1 MPARIRSGRISCSNS
16 ANTESK
22 PAIARPV
29 GVVRSSASVSDTK
42 PTPSEASSFSVT
54 TRSTSEDASMFV
66 TAGRILAQFCHKMER
81 QIMLMIQGPVIQGQG
96 AAFAIESL
104 LEKQVLGTSV
114 RN

>member
-1 MPARIRSGRISCSNS
+1 
-16 ANTESK
+16 
-22 PAIARPV
+22 
-29 GVVRSSASVSDTK
+29 
-42 PTPSEASSFSVT
+42 
-54 TRSTSEDASMFV
+54 MFV